1 MTDYTSVINALY
13 EAIQFRPAPA
23 ADVATYNAA
32 LNSGVTVAAVTN
44 LIELDPYTIDYVNP
58 VIREYQAA
66 FDRVPDQ
73 AGLKYWVNQVASS
86 PNALAELSVIF
97 ANSVEFNSRYGA
109 SATTMANASLVGL
122 LYENVLGRPPDAAG
136 LAYWSSQNLDA
147 AQLLQAFA
155 QSPEFI
161 TDTAAAITIFEN
173 GEAADTPVTTGS
185 LLDLIPASGQII
197 ALTTGVDNPPLT
209 ANGNTIN
216 GTFNGAG
223 ATLTPGDTLNGGT
236 TTGNALNLVD
246 LGTSTTTAANLATSL
261 SAVTISAIQTV
272 NILSGEAVIANT
284 ASSPAGFT
292 GLTQLNVTEANTGV
306 ASTITAAA
314 TTNISV
320 TDQSQAGGALSVL
333 GGLNV
338 VVATTETASSSGSTI
353 AVGGTIA
360 AATTAPAGA
369 VTITATA
376 APTSAGAFQMGAI
389 TVYGGTVVSITQT
402 EAGSPGFTT
411 TGGNVTVN
419 GGASTTS
426 VTVDQTAP
434 VAQSAT
440 AAGVIDGQATI
451 TDANYSTG
459 PNAKAGVITTV
470 SLDGLNGAN
479 TINDSALANLTVND
493 SAAVTSVTINEG
505 SGASPATTLAL
516 SLKNDAG
523 LTLTDSGNKYTTV
536 NVTLGAEAASLTL
549 SDTVLTT
556 LKISGPSS
564 GTADALTFSSN
575 ATALTSINTSGDNG
589 NLTFT
594 DSWAGVV
601 VTGGSGNDIVTLAAA
616 LTTAAGGSITFG
628 AGDNSLL
635 AGSGGSIGDGVT
647 VDGGSS
653 GDNTISAGLVNT
665 GNAAGIKDF
674 QILDVSGFG
683 GSLDASLL
691 STPITGVAIS
701 FASTSATLQNLA
713 SSVTVTDTNANDSSS
728 LTLTHAVGTA
738 TNSLAINFAGTSTT
752 ATNETITTLTSTGDT
767 TIAISSG
774 GASTQAGYYNA
785 INNLNETDNHLTTI
799 TITGAQAFEL
809 NGVSTDG
816 VQTTTTASGL
826 TNIDGHLATGA
837 LTINAG
843 GTIPGDDVTYTG
855 LTILGGTGGDTI
867 TNSAANGVIT
877 EGATAATLHNTLTV
891 WGASATINDQAS
903 AGVDSIYLDGV
914 NVNQTVNLGSG
925 GTATAS
931 TSVFIAN
938 ATSASTVVDTVNFG
952 SGIATVTDSL
962 AYFANASASS
972 NNANGNLLALTGALH
987 GEILAFANPVA
998 NPAGALGA
1006 LNPAGILEA
1015 QTFDQVVFLAESTT
1029 PNTVTWFV
1037 YANNTYIEDSGA
1049 NPSTTGTAGAEVVKI
1064 TGTVDL
1070 SHATIA
1076 NGHITFA

>member
-13 EAIQFRPAPA
+13 KAIQFRPAPA
-23 ADVATYNAA
+23 ADVATYTAA
-32 LNSGVTVAAVTN
+32 LNSGVTVTAVTN

-66 FDRVPDQ
+66 FGRVPDQ
-73 AGLKYWVNQVASS
+73 AGLGYWVGQVASS

-97 ANSVEFNSRYGA
+97 ANSAEFNSRYGA
-109 SATTMANASLVGL
+109 SATSPASVALVGL

-155 QSPEFI
+155 QSAEFI

-173 GEAADTPVTTGS
+173 GEAAVPPTNPTTGS
-185 LLDLIPASGQII
+185 LLDLTPASGQII
-197 ALTTGVDNPPLT
+197 ALTTGVDTPSLT

-223 ATLTPGDTLNGGT
+223 QTLTPGDTLNGGT

-292 GLTQLNVTEANTGV
+292 GLTQLNVTEANNGV

-320 TDQSQAGGALSVL
+320 TDQSQAGGALSVQ

-338 VVATTETASSSGSTI
+338 TVATTETVSGSGST
-353 AVGGTIA
+353 ATVGGT
-360 AATTAPAGA
+360 TTAPAGT

-376 APTSAGAFQMGAI
+376 APISAGAFQMGAI

-411 TGGNVTVN
+411 TGGNVTVF
-419 GGASTTS
+419 GGAATTS

-434 VAQSAT
+434 ALASAT
-440 AAGVIDGQATI
+440 VAGVIDGQVTI
-451 TDANYSTG
+451 TDANYSTAA
-459 PNAKAGVITTV
+459 NAKAGVITTV

-479 TINDSALANLTVND
+479 TINDSALANLTLND
-493 SAAVTSVTINEG
+493 SNAGTSVTINEG
-505 SGASPATTLAL
+505 SYTSPATTLAL
-516 SLKNDAG
+516 SLNNDAG
-523 LTLTDSGNKYTTV
+523 LTLTDSGNKYTAV
-536 NVTLGAEAASLTL
+536 NVTLGAEASSITLT
-549 SDTVLTT
+549 DTALTT

-564 GTADALTFSSN
+564 GTAGALAFSSN
-575 ATALTSINTSGDNG
+575 AAALTTINASGDNG

-594 DSWAGVV
+594 DSWAGAVF
-601 VTGGSGNDIVTLAAA
+601 TGGAGNDIVTLAAA

-628 AGDNSLL
+628 AGDSSLL
-635 AGSGGSIGDGVT
+635 AGSGGSIGAGVT

-653 GDNTISAGLVNT
+653 GDNTISAALVNS
-665 GNAAGIKDF
+665 GNASGIKDF
-674 QILDVSGFG
+674 QILDVSGYDS
-683 GSLDASLL
+683 SLDASLL

-701 FASTSATLQNLA
+701 SASTGATLLNLA
-713 SSVTVTDTNANDSSS
+713 AAVTVTDTHAGDNSS
-728 LTLTHAVGTA
+728 LTLTHAGTA
-738 TNSLAINFAGTSTT
+738 TNSLTINFAGASATT
-752 ATNETITTLTSTGDT
+752 QEISVLTSTGDT
-767 TIAISSG
+767 TIAIHSG
-774 GASTQAGYYNA
+774 GASTANIIGS
-785 INNLNETDNHLTTI
+785 LNETDNHLTTI
-799 TITGAQAFEL
+799 TITGSQAFEL
-809 NGVSTDG
+809 NSVSTDG
-816 VQTTTTASGL
+816 VQSTATASSL
-826 TNIDGHLATGA
+826 TTIDGHLATGA

-843 GTIPGDDVTYTG
+843 GTSSVDNVTYTG

-891 WGASATINDQAS
+891 SGAGAIINDQAS
-903 AGVDSIYLDGV
+903 AGTDTI
-914 NVNQTVNLGSG
+914 NV
-925 GTATAS
+925 
-931 TSVFIAN
+931 FN
-938 ATSASTVVDTVNFG
+938 ATSASPFNDTVNFG
-952 SGIATVTDSL
+952 SGIATVTDGL
-962 AYFANASASS
+962 TYQVVASATS
-972 NNANGNLLALTGALH
+972 NNTGDLLALNGAPH
-987 GEILAFANPVA
+987 GDILAFSSGIVNA
-998 NPAGALGA
+998 AGDLGA
-1006 LNPAGILEA
+1006 AFNVSAAKTL
-1015 QTFDQVVFLAESTT
+1015 DQAVFLAESAT
-1029 PNTVTWFV
+1029 PNTVTWFQ
-1037 YANNTYIEDSGA
+1037 YNGNTYIEDSG
-1049 NPSTTGTAGAEVVKI
+1049 STPTSTASAEVVQI
-1064 TGTVDL
+1064 TGTTVDP

-1076 NGHITFA
+1076 SGHLIFA